1 MAGETGTDWR
11 RPLQLFVKSAASWRA
26 LPVNSVA
33 RRSLRSPCGHEWS
46 RSYQPGIGRVAN
58 DRWNGIPFT
67 HGPGTVASGA
77 HLDTAG
83 QRRHWQR
90 RATDKAAQCL
100 ADSTTTTT
108 ALQHVHTVCN
118 FTCLLS
124 SRVSDHIRP
133 TRRIGRRT
141 DWEHGP
147 L

>member
-1 MAGETGTDWR
+1 MSGVEVISQESEEWPTTGGTAY
-11 RPLQLFVKSAASWRA
+11 P
-26 LPVNSVA
+26 
-33 RRSLRSPCGHEWS
+33 SPMD
-46 RSYQPGIGRVAN
+46 Q
-58 DRWNGIPFT
+58 
-67 HGPGTVASGA
+67 GTVASGA